1 MVKYDET
8 KMVGLDDGGGRERG
22 WYMQGGLYI
31 GWGDVYSRCWSYKS
45 NRVILL
51 FLKSTSSE
59 IIFFKRTIMYVCG

>member
-51 FLKSTSSE
+51 F
-59 IIFFKRTIMYVCG
+59 